1 MRSSVLLKANVL
13 AYSRSVCQNVFSNL
27 VTLNSKHVC
36 AGDLQTGRD
45 TCRGDSGGPLVAFN
59 SYSDV
64 KHFVQYGIIVFGG
77 NDCSLQQGLPGIFTN
92 VLTFLPWI
100 TNNIV
105 H

>member
-45 TCRGDSGGPLVAFN
+45 TCRASTELELN
-59 SYSDV
+59 
-64 KHFVQYGIIVFGG
+64 
-77 NDCSLQQGLPGIFTN
+77 
-92 VLTFLPWI
+92 
-100 TNNIV
+100 
-105 H
+105 

>member
-1 MRSSVLLKANVL
+1 MRSSVLLKANIL

-27 VTLNSKHVC
+27 VNLTSKHMC

-45 TCRGDSGGPLVAFN
+45 TCRGDSGGPLFTLN
-59 SYSDV
+59 SFTNT
-64 KHFVQYGIIVFGG
+64 KRFVQYGIIVTGG
-77 NDCSLQQGLPGIFTN
+77 NDCNLQQGFPGIFTN

-100 TNNIV
+100 SNNIV